1 MMMFGTQNILDFF
14 TLSTLEIIL
23 GIDNIIFI
31 AIIAK
36 TLPKS
41 QRTKARAIGIVLAFV
56 LRVLLLF
63 SASWVIGLTEPIFS
77 IHNFDLSGRNILLI
91 IGGFFLIF
99 KSLFEIKELFIHS
112 ASPKNN
118 SIRVPKNFTK
128 IICQIVFVDLILSF
142 DSVITAVGMSN
153 NMYII
158 IASII
163 IAMFV
168 MFISYTPIATF
179 IDRHPSVKVIALC
192 FIALIG
198 IMLLANGLNIEF
210 PKAYIYITTL
220 FSIIVET
227 LNIKL
232 KSLSNAKRD

>member
-31 AIIAK
+31 AILAE
-36 TLPKS
+36 TLPKN
-41 QRTKARAIGIVLAFV
+41 QRTKARAIGIILAFV
-56 LRVLLLF
+56 LRVVLLF

-77 IHNFDLSGRNILLI
+77 IKNFDLSGRNILLI
-91 IGGFFLIF
+91 IGGVFLIF
-99 KSLFEIKELFIHS
+99 KSLFEIKELFHS
-112 ASPKNN
+112 TTTNKT
-118 SIRVPKNFTK
+118 SIKVPKKFAK
-128 IICQIVFVDLILSF
+128 IIFQIVFIDLILSF

-163 IAMFV
+163 IAMVV
-168 MFISYTPIATF
+168 MFISYNPIASF
-179 IDRHPSVKVIALC
+179 IDTHPSIKVIALC

-198 IMLLANGLNIEF
+198 IMLLVNGLNFEF

-220 FSIIVET
+220 FSIIVEA

-232 KSLSNAKRD
+232 KSISNSKGN